1 MSRVA
6 PLRRSRARSR
16 PSTGAGA
23 RAPIRLN
30 AIHRVVGQ
38 VVGQA
43 RQERVRPAAKRPIS
57 RVMRRPTGAAR
68 GARPIPAR
76 LLRRGFSGRLL
87 ARVAAVVI
95 LCGGGWALWEGAA
108 APQLQVAG
116 VTIAGNELVT
126 DEEILG
132 GLDTEGANVFTV
144 RTRRLEDILQT
155 DPAISE
161 ALVRARLPNVIAL
174 RVEEREPVVVW
185 VATGSP
191 VLADR
196 SGLAL
201 RYGARSLP
209 AIYAP
214 EGPIVE
220 PGGRIDAEAVRMAQS
235 LASRLD
241 AVGVAGARLE
251 YRPGSGMSIIASGSP
266 RIALGFADDLEA
278 KLAAYAAIKGHL
290 EQTRTPAE
298 LIDVR
303 FLDRPYFR

>member
-1 MSRVA
+1 M
-6 PLRRSRARSR
+6 
-16 PSTGAGA
+16 
-23 RAPIRLN
+23 APIRPN
-30 AIHRVVGQ
+30 AIAQ
-38 VVGQA
+38 VVRQA
-43 RQERVRPAAKRPIS
+43 RQERVRPAAKRSTSGAI
-57 RVMRRPTGAAR
+57 RRPTGAAR
-68 GARPIPAR
+68 SARRMPAH
-76 LLRRGFSGRLL
+76 LLRRVFSGRLL
-87 ARVAAVVI
+87 ARVVAVAI

-116 VTIAGNELVT
+116 VTLAGNELVT

-132 GLDTEGANVFTV
+132 GLSIEGANVFTV

-155 DPAISE
+155 DPAIGR
-161 ALVRARLPNVIAL
+161 ARVRARLPNAIAL

-185 VATGSP
+185 IAAESP

-201 RYGARSLP
+201 RNGTRSLP

-214 EGPIVE
+214 EGPIAE
-220 PGGRIDAEAVRMAQS
+220 PGGRIDVEAVRMAQS

-241 AVGVAGARLE
+241 AMGVAGARLE
-251 YRPGSGMSIIASGSP
+251 YRPGSGMSIVASGSP
-266 RIALGFADDLEA
+266 RIALGFADDLDA